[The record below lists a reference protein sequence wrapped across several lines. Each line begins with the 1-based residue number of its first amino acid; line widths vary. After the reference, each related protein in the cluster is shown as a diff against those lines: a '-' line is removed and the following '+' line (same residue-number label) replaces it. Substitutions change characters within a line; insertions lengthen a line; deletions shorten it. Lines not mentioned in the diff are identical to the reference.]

1 MGCYAVRPYSVR
13 YPSMKQRQQ
22 GPENL
27 TPEILREAISE
38 LYKLGIRDS
47 EAIQLALAQIII
59 INSLGGQFWAKEC
72 TTFGSKQEFFIRKSD
87 VRAIHLAHVIWCLK
101 GSVGFH
107 DFLKKND
114 QNNFESTYYEAVA
127 AYLFLKHSCSVE
139 LVIPSQ
145 VRGEDFDLRIQ
156 GFRDYANLNVEV
168 KARRNTFKSEKQALD
183 FLKRHRSQL
192 PRDMNG
198 AIFCKIDT
206 GNESIDQASLEAAT
220 KRFLNDTHRVKFVVY
235 CWDAA
240 PAQNAIAL
248 GYCAVGLD
256 GDIGPIFDSAIR
268 PIVPQ
273 YIIDTDTR
281 NGNT

>member
-1 MGCYAVRPYSVR
+1 
-13 YPSMKQRQQ
+13 MKQRQP

-27 TPEILREAISE
+27 TLEILREEISE
-38 LYKLGIRDS
+38 LYELGIRDS
-47 EAIQLALAQIII
+47 EAIQLALAHNII
-59 INSLGGQFWAKEC
+59 INSLGSQFWAKEC
-72 TTFGSKQEFFIRKSD
+72 TSFGSKQNFFIQKSD
-87 VRAIHLAHVIWCLK
+87 VRAIHLAHVLWCLK

-107 DFLKKND
+107 DFLKKNNQSD
-114 QNNFESTYYEAVA
+114 FESTYYEAVA
-127 AYLFLKHSCSVE
+127 AYLFLKHSSSVE

-156 GFRDYANLNVEV
+156 AFRDYAIFNVEV
-168 KARRNTFKSEKQALD
+168 KARRNSFKSEKQVLD

-192 PRDMNG
+192 PRDGNG

-206 GNESIDQASLEAAT
+206 GNESIDQASLEAVT

-235 CWDAA
+235 CWDAT

-248 GYCAVGLD
+248 GYRAVGLD
-256 GDIGPIFDSAIR
+256 GDIGPIFNSTIR

-273 YIIDTDTR
+273 YIIDAE
-281 NGNT
+281 NSN